1 VTEAED
7 RAEGLFGEG
16 RLQALVEAGASL
28 GKVFEEIAVF
38 TEGVPAQDDC
48 TMVEVRFRRVE

>member
-16 RLQALVEAGASL
+16 RLQALVESGASL

-38 TEGVPAQDDC
+38 MDGAAAQDDC
-48 TMVEVRFRRVE
+48 TMVEVRYRAS